1 MIILL
6 GLKFGY
12 WRVGIEVEN
21 LSLGSKFGRGLF
33 KVMGLIFFGS
43 VSFRVGDCS
52 LLYPAVGHA

>member
-12 WRVGIEVEN
+12 WRVGIEIEN
-21 LSLGSKFGRGLF
+21 LSLGLKFDCGLF
-33 KVMGLIFFGS
+33 AVMGLTF
-43 VSFRVGDCS
+43 FRVGDCS